1 MFFAIVIVI
10 ALYLAINVVYI
21 YAVPVT
27 EMKGAVRMS
36 EVATTALF
44 GYQTSAW
51 ITAVITISILGALN
65 VVTMIGPRIYYAMAR
80 DGVLFESLSH
90 VHPRF
95 GTPTGAIML
104 QAVWACFLILTN
116 TWGTL
121 FTYVSVVITLFSA
134 FTVGSV
140 IVLRYKRPDLKRP
153 YRLWGYPIV
162 PLLFIVVHLLI
173 VWGSI
178 KEKPIDSLSG
188 FFIVA
193 LGIPIYF
200 IWTLRG
206 NRRKQTSEIHMRNN
220 QDWKVGDWNSG
231 VFAFV
236 ICLLIE
242 IRGSMAI
249 RITKVY
255 TRTGDKGETALVGGK
270 RVPKD
275 SPRIDAYGT
284 IDELNSIVGLARVFN
299 EEKLNAGD
307 AYRFLDLALRQ
318 IQDELFDLGSELAT
332 PDDFSYD
339 GMYRVSERE
348 VKKLEEL
355 IDECQKELGPLKSFI
370 LPGGGRI
377 GAYLHQCRTVC
388 RRAER
393 EILRL
398 SRAEPLSEWPLK
410 YVNRLSDLFFVLSRW
425 ISKQTGDQEYLW
437 QRGLME
443 KPKAKK

>member
-1 MFFAIVIVI
+1 
-10 ALYLAINVVYI
+10 
-21 YAVPVT
+21 
-27 EMKGAVRMS
+27 
-36 EVATTALF
+36 
-44 GYQTSAW
+44 
-51 ITAVITISILGALN
+51 
-65 VVTMIGPRIYYAMAR
+65 
-80 DGVLFESLSH
+80 
-90 VHPRF
+90 
-95 GTPTGAIML
+95 
-104 QAVWACFLILTN
+104 
-116 TWGTL
+116 
-121 FTYVSVVITLFSA
+121 
-134 FTVGSV
+134 
-140 IVLRYKRPDLKRP
+140 
-153 YRLWGYPIV
+153 
-162 PLLFIVVHLLI
+162 
-173 VWGSI
+173 
-178 KEKPIDSLSG
+178 
-188 FFIVA
+188 
-193 LGIPIYF
+193 
-200 IWTLRG
+200 
-206 NRRKQTSEIHMRNN
+206 
-220 QDWKVGDWNSG
+220 
-231 VFAFV
+231 
-236 ICLLIE
+236 
-242 IRGSMAI
+242 MAI

-307 AYRFLDLALRQ
+307 AHGFLDLTLRQ

-332 PDDFSYD
+332 PADFSYD

-355 IDECQKELGPLKSFI
+355 IDECQKELGPLKSFV

-425 ISKQTGDQEYLW
+425 ISKQSGEQEYLW
-437 QRGLME
+437 QRGLQ
-443 KPKAKK
+443 KTPKNK